1 MAGLNLGADFNAAL
15 VNLAG
20 WDQNAVDAST
30 LSIAFL
36 NQGGQTTIR
45 ATATANVDTD
55 ALNALIREYIP
66 APPEPSPVDPTTTD
80 TEVPEATTDEPAA

>member
-1 MAGLNLGADFNAAL
+1 MVGLNLGADFNAAL
-15 VNLAG
+15 ITLAG

-45 ATATANVDTD
+45 ANATANIDTG

-66 APPEPSPVDPTTTD
+66 APPGAD
-80 TEVPEATTDEPAA
+80 TRRPARYGHCRPRGHHG

>member
-15 VNLAG
+15 VTLAG

-55 ALNALIREYIP
+55 ALNTLIREYIP
-66 APPEPSPVDPTTTD
+66 APPEPTPVDAPVTD
-80 TEVPEATTDEPAA
+80 TDVPEVTDDPTA